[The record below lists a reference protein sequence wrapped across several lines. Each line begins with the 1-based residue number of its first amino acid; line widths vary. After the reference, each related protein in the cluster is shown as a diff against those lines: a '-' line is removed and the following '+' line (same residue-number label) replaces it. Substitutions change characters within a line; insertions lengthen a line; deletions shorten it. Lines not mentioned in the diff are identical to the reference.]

1 MKKFAH
7 LAVLAGACVLAAGC
21 WQTKIHVYRG
31 AVTLTPFQAGS
42 VTETD
47 PGSHVRH
54 YALTRIAHNR
64 YRLAGSDKGQDFGE
78 GFDLAF
84 FALPGAPANVLV
96 YEAAAL
102 DHPVDDAALRYY
114 GLVVLN
120 KTGAAEI
127 RPDCGKDAGAAKAS
141 NTVASKDDACT
152 FKDRAALETSLL
164 ALWKSG
170 RQPQY
175 DYRLK

>member
-1 MKKFAH
+1 MRRFAR
-7 LAVLAGACVLAAGC
+7 LVVLAGACVLAAGC
-21 WQTKIHVYRG
+21 WQTKTHVYRG
-31 AVTLTPFQAGS
+31 AAPLTPFQAGS

-47 PGSHVRH
+47 PDKRVQH
-54 YALTRIAHNR
+54 YALTRIAQGR
-64 YRLAGSDKGQDFGE
+64 YRLADTDKGQDFGE
-78 GFDLAF
+78 GFELAF

-120 KTGAAEI
+120 KNGAAEI
-127 RPDCGKDAGAAKAS
+127 RPDCGKDAKAALASGTRAGA
-141 NTVASKDDACT
+141 DDACT
-152 FKDRAALETSLL
+152 FKTRATLESSLL

-170 RQPQY
+170 RGARY
-175 DYRLK
+175 EYRLK